1 MVQEKT
7 VGMKMITIGEYTN
20 LLKSLNKTSLELI
33 TIALA
38 LYYLSTIIYALRW
51 KIILDSMGKNVPLID
66 LLKAI
71 LSSIFVNNVTP
82 MSRGGGEILRV
93 TWISKKYKIPL
104 SLSTVSILYERI
116 MEAFPVTILLFLGL
130 TYFARHIIYFVSLA
144 IFVVVL
150 IWLNWEEFIKLSVK
164 IIKVELTTEELMNII
179 SLKRKFSLNILVV
192 GLSSVVWFL
201 DMLRL
206 KLIALAFGWNP
217 SIGFLA
223 IVSLANLIFGL
234 MAFTPG
240 GIGIVEGGL
249 IGTLTYF
256 GIPST
261 LAVSITLIER
271 FISYVLSSIV
281 GFITLIVLGGTEI
294 WRVLKSH

>member
-1 MVQEKT
+1 
-7 VGMKMITIGEYTN
+7 MIMEGYIN
-20 LLKSLNKTSLELI
+20 ILKSLNKTGLELI
-33 TIALA
+33 ILA
-38 LYYLSTIIYALRW
+38 LVLYYISTAIYALRW

-66 LLKAI
+66 LLKAV

-82 MSRGGGEILRV
+82 ISRGGGEILRV
-93 TWISKKYKIPL
+93 IWISKKYKIPL

-150 IWLNWEEFIKLSVK
+150 IWLNWEELTKLSVK
-164 IIKVELTTEELMNII
+164 IINVKLTAEELMDII

-217 SIGFLA
+217 SIRFLA

-256 GIPST
+256 GIPPT
-261 LAVSITLIER
+261 LALSITLIER
-271 FISYVLSSIV
+271 FISYVLSSMV
-281 GFITLIVLGGTEI
+281 GGIILVTSGGTDI
-294 WRVLKSH
+294 WKVLKSR

>member
-1 MVQEKT
+1 
-7 VGMKMITIGEYTN
+7 MIMEGYIN
-20 LLKSLNKTSLELI
+20 ILKSLNKTSLELI
-33 TIALA
+33 TIALV

-66 LLKAI
+66 LLKAV

-82 MSRGGGEILRV
+82 ISRGGGEILRV
-93 TWISKKYKIPL
+93 IWISKKYKIPL

-116 MEAFPVTILLFLGL
+116 MEAFPVAILLILGVMC
-130 TYFARHIIYFVSLA
+130 FARDAVYLVSL
-144 IFVVVL
+144 VVVVIAL
-150 IWLNWEEFIKLSVK
+150 IWLNWGRFIKFL
-164 IIKVELTTEELMNII
+164 IRITRVEVTAEELMNII

-206 KLIALAFGWNP
+206 KLIALTFGWDPN
-217 SIGFLA
+217 IKTLA
-223 IVSLANLIFGL
+223 VISLANLLFGFIAL
-234 MAFTPG
+234 TPG

-256 GIPST
+256 GIPPT

-281 GFITLIVLGGTEI
+281 GFITLIVSGGTEV

>member
-1 MVQEKT
+1 
-7 VGMKMITIGEYTN
+7 MKMITIGEYTN

-51 KIILDSMGKNVPLID
+51 KIILDNMGKNVPLID

-116 MEAFPVTILLFLGL
+116 MEAFPVTILLFLGV
-130 TYFARHIIYFVSLA
+130 TYFAKHIIYFVSIA

-150 IWLNWEEFIKLSVK
+150 IWLNWEKFIKLSVK
-164 IIKVELTTEELMNII
+164 IIKVKLTAEELISI
-179 SLKRKFSLNILVV
+179 VSLKQRFSLNILVV
-192 GLSSVVWFL
+192 GLSSAVWFL

-217 SIGFLA
+217 SIGLLA

-281 GFITLIVLGGTEI
+281 GFVTLVVSGGAEI
-294 WRVLKSH
+294 WKALKSH

>member
-1 MVQEKT
+1 ME
-7 VGMKMITIGEYTN
+7 GYINI
-20 LLKSLNKTSLELI
+20 LKSLNKTSLELI
-33 TIALA
+33 TIALV

-66 LLKAI
+66 LLKAV

-82 MSRGGGEILRV
+82 ISRGGGEILRV
-93 TWISKKYKIPL
+93 IWISKKYKIPL

-116 MEAFPVTILLFLGL
+116 MEAFPVAILLILGVMC
-130 TYFARHIIYFVSLA
+130 FARDAVYLVSL
-144 IFVVVL
+144 VVVVIAL
-150 IWLNWEEFIKLSVK
+150 IWLNWGRFIKFL
-164 IIKVELTTEELMNII
+164 IRITRVEVTAEELMNII

-206 KLIALAFGWNP
+206 KLIALTFGWDPN
-217 SIGFLA
+217 IKTLA
-223 IVSLANLIFGL
+223 VISLANLLFGFIAL
-234 MAFTPG
+234 TPG

-256 GIPST
+256 GIPPT

-281 GFITLIVLGGTEI
+281 GFITLIVSGGTEV

>member
-1 MVQEKT
+1 
-7 VGMKMITIGEYTN
+7 MITIGEYTN

-51 KIILDSMGKNVPLID
+51 KIILDNMGKNVPLID

-116 MEAFPVTILLFLGL
+116 MEAFPVTILLFLGV
-130 TYFARHIIYFVSLA
+130 TYFAKHIIYFVSIA

-150 IWLNWEEFIKLSVK
+150 IWLNWEKFIKLSVK
-164 IIKVELTTEELMNII
+164 IIKVKLTAEELISI
-179 SLKRKFSLNILVV
+179 VSLKQRFSLNILVV
-192 GLSSVVWFL
+192 GLSSAVWFL

-217 SIGFLA
+217 SIGLLA

-281 GFITLIVLGGTEI
+281 GFVTLVVSGGAEI
-294 WRVLKSH
+294 WKALKSH

>member
-1 MVQEKT
+1 
-7 VGMKMITIGEYTN
+7 MITIGEYTN

-33 TIALA
+33 AIALA

-51 KIILDSMGKNVPLID
+51 KIILNGMGENVPLMD
-66 LLKAI
+66 LLKVI
-71 LSSIFVNNVTP
+71 LSSIFVNNITP
-82 MSRGGGEILRV
+82 ISRGGGEILRV
-93 TWISKKYKIPL
+93 TWVSKKYRIPL
-104 SLSTVSILYERI
+104 ILSTVSVLYERM
-116 MEAFPVTILLFLGL
+116 MEAFPVTILLFLGI
-130 TYFARHIIYFVSLA
+130 TYFARHTIYFALLA
-144 IFVVVL
+144 IFVMIL
-150 IWLNWEEFIKLSVK
+150 IWLNWEELIKLSVK
-164 IIKVELTTEELMNII
+164 IIKVKLTAEELMNII

-192 GLSSVVWFL
+192 GLSSAVWFL

-256 GIPST
+256 GIPPT

-281 GFITLIVLGGTEI
+281 GFITLIVSGGTEI
-294 WRVLKSH
+294 WKALKSH

>member
-1 MVQEKT
+1 
-7 VGMKMITIGEYTN
+7 MITIGEYTN